1 MKVKRHRFA
10 GVSGCG
16 RIIMEKIK
24 FTLADDGA
32 IDFFVLEQTVIGGVS
47 YILVTESEDDE
58 AEAFILKDLSKQGE
72 EEALYEVVWDDEE
85 LEAVSRIFQEMLE
98 DVEIDLS

>member
-1 MKVKRHRFA
+1 
-10 GVSGCG
+10 
-16 RIIMEKIK
+16 MEKIK

-32 IDFFVLEQTVIGGVS
+32 VDFFVLEQTLIGGVS

-58 AEAFILKDLSKQGE
+58 AEALILKDLSGQGE